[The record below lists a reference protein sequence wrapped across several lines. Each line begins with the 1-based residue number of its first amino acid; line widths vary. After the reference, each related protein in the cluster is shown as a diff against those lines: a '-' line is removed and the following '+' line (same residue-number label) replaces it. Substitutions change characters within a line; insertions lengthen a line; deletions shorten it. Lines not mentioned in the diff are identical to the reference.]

1 MAQFNQ
7 LQTSASQVLNPP
19 AGYVSFH
26 FDDKK
31 KLKFFD
37 STGPL
42 TITASIMAE
51 SASVAET
58 ANRFTAGTKVIT
70 GSLIVNGNLQAQSF
84 TLSSSVISSL
94 VLTNSGSS
102 TFGNDLADQH
112 KFSGSF
118 SVTGSALIKGN
129 TIITGS
135 TINNGNFSV
144 VNGAISGSLIS
155 GSSATIT
162 EVSASSISILTASI
176 NNLTIV
182 GTASIKYLNVDYQS
196 SSVIFS
202 SGSNIFGDAQND
214 VQQFTGSVGISGS
227 TFSVNTTGAV
237 PEFRVTGTGTKKG
250 NTLTDSHEITGSV
263 EITGS
268 TFRVL
273 TTGTNPEFQV
283 LGNGVRL
290 GNVLTDSHQVTGSVE
305 ITGSAF
311 RVLSAGTNPEFQV
324 LGNGTRLGNLIT
336 DTHELT
342 GSFRITG
349 STLSIGN
356 IGIVSGSGSFSG
368 SGANLYDIS
377 ASAIVGLNLARI
389 STGSFSASMYVVG
402 ATGSNPG
409 TGSFHINAPIYVTSS
424 TTGSNIYGT
433 SSWAMDAVFGGAVVT
448 VSGSYP
454 TSQRNVNTGSASGS
468 LWWNTEDG
476 NLYIQAAGPSGSTW
490 VPAVSSVADGT
501 FGATYT
507 DVETVAA
514 LTWSIDHGLNTL
526 TPIVQVYTGSQVMVP
541 ASIRSVNVNRTEIT
555 FATATA
561 GTAILSTGIGGPTSA
576 SFAATSNLA
585 VTASYLDGELPTVI
599 FARNSSGQ
607 SIPTNTIPTTIMTGW
622 TNTIAQNASE
632 WNRTTGVFTATK
644 FGTYSVSAAATY
656 GPIVGTVGQQYNIAI
671 VKNGVDQSIVLRFVE
686 EATSI
691 SRATGVVSAI
701 VSLSPGDTMTVNLY
715 HVLGSSRALV
725 ASLSQNFLNI
735 EEIPRIIQR

>member
-19 AGYVSFH
+19 AGYISFH

-37 STGPL
+37 STGPIV
-42 TITASIMAE
+42 ITASITAE

-58 ANRFTAGTKVIT
+58 ADRFTAGTKVIT

-202 SGSNIFGDAQND
+202 SGSNIFGDAQD
-214 VQQFTGSVGISGS
+214 DIQQFTGSVGITGSSLQVGNNVISGS
-227 TFSVNTTGAV
+227 LTVFTGSGI
-237 PEFRVTGTGTKKG
+237 EFQVTNTGTKLG
-250 NTLTDSHEITGSV
+250 SALTDSHQFTGSV
-263 EITGS
+263 DITGS
-268 TFRVL
+268 TFRVFSSL
-273 TTGTNPEFQV
+273 TSSAEFQV
-283 LGNGVRL
+283 LGSGIRV
-290 GNVLTDSHQVTGSVE
+290 GNVITDS
-305 ITGSAF
+305 
-311 RVLSAGTNPEFQV
+311 
-324 LGNGTRLGNLIT
+324 
-336 DTHELT
+336 HELT
-342 GSFRITG
+342 GSLRITG

-402 ATGSNPG
+402 ETGSNPG

-576 SFAATSNLA
+576 SFAATANLA

-632 WNRTTGVFTATK
+632 WNQTTGVFTATK
-644 FGTYSVSAAATY
+644 SGTYSVSAAATY

-691 SRATGVVSAI
+691 SRATGVVSSI

-725 ASLSQNFLNI
+725 ASLAQNFLNI
-735 EEIPRIIQR
+735 QEIPTIIQR